1 MLKKEGI
8 LLSAAVDNCIGIHE
22 LTTILKSWIVN
33 MINSMNGQSGLNRL
47 RVIKITGKKRKER
60 NKRMSDSK
68 NQVADFGSQ

>member
-1 MLKKEGI
+1 
-8 LLSAAVDNCIGIHE
+8 
-22 LTTILKSWIVN
+22 
-33 MINSMNGQSGLNRL
+33 MNGQSGLNRL